1 MSQLL
6 KQKIGVQAYS
16 TQHPEMHLDL
26 VLHLLGIMKHT
37 IINTKH
43 TIIVMQHTIIKMKH
57 TIINTTKMPGQ
68 LAQEAE

>member
-16 TQHPEMHLDL
+16 TQHPEMHLYL

-37 IINTKH
+37 IID
-43 TIIVMQHTIIKMKH
+43 MQHTIIKMNH
-57 TIINTTKMPGQ
+57 TIIKTTKMPGHV
-68 LAQEAE
+68 AQEAQ

>member
-37 IINTKH
+37 II
-43 TIIVMQHTIIKMKH
+43 KMKH
-57 TIINTTKMPGQ
+57 TIIKTTKMPGHVV
-68 LAQEAE
+68 QEAE